1 MSKKLGKYFESVKQ
15 GIAIIK
21 EKVDYQKLLV
31 EIYYCESN
39 DISLKFNLPKSK
51 RSEFVEVV
59 SEREEILKV

>member
-39 DISLKFNLPKSK
+39 NISLKFNLPKSK

-59 SEREEILKV
+59 PEREEILKV